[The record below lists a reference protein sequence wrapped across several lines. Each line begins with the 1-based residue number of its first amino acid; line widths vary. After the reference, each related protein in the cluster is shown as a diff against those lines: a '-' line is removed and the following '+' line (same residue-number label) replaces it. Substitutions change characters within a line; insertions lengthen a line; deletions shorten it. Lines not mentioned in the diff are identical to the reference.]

1 MHMPARYTLHGSFRS
16 GPTYKVALFLS
27 LAGEPFDWVLV
38 KMREGE
44 HKQPA
49 YLAKQRF
56 GQVPLLVDNENGRH
70 LCQSASILEYLAD
83 RTGKFGGADLD
94 ERIRAREWM
103 FWDFDRLAPHIYRP
117 RAARAGLRQFDPAV
131 LAQHETEGKAAL
143 KVLDNHLAGREWLVG
158 DGPTIADIDVY
169 GVVAYAAE
177 GGYDVPS
184 YANLS
189 AWMKRVQALPGFAP
203 AEALLPQATKAAA

>member
-1 MHMPARYTLHGSFRS
+1 MPARYTLHGSFRS
-16 GPTYKVALFLS
+16 GPTYKVALFLA
-27 LAGEPFDWVLV
+27 LAGEPFDWVLIN
-38 KMREGE
+38 MREGE

-103 FWDFDRLAPHIYRP
+103 FWEFDRLAPNIYRP
-117 RAARAGLRQFDPAV
+117 RAVRAGFRQMDPAV
-131 LAQHETEGKAAL
+131 IAQHESDGTTAL
-143 KVLDNHLAGREWLVG
+143 KVLDDHLAGRDWMVG
-158 DGPTIADIDVY
+158 DAPTIADIDLY
-169 GVVAYAAE
+169 GVAAYAAD
-177 GGYDVPS
+177 GGYDVAL

-203 AEALLPQATKAAA
+203 PETLLPQTTKAAA